1 VAFQNATTLN
11 KYVKLD
17 KMERPITVTALVD
30 APMERVW
37 NCWVLPEHI
46 TQWNQAS
53 ADWHSPA
60 AENDLRVG
68 GQFCFR
74 MEAKDGSM
82 GFDFRG
88 TYVEVIPQERIIY
101 TIEDGRK
108 VDIRFTQE
116 GDNVRVV
123 EIFEAEN
130 ENAPEL
136 QQAGW
141 QAILD
146 HFARYTVALE
156 P

>member
-1 VAFQNATTLN
+1 M
-11 KYVKLD
+11 D
-17 KMERPITVTALVD
+17 
-30 APMERVW
+30 RVW
-37 NCWVLPEHI
+37 ACWVQPEHI

-53 ADWHSPA
+53 ADWHSPS

-74 MEAKDGSM
+74 MEARDGSM

-88 TYVEVIPQERIIY
+88 TYQEVVPQERIVY

-116 GDNVRVV
+116 ADQVRVV
-123 EIFEAEN
+123 EMFEPEN
-130 ENAPEL
+130 EHDPEL

-146 HFARYTVALE
+146 HFAQYTAALE
-156 P
+156 GR

>member
-1 VAFQNATTLN
+1 MIN
-11 KYVKLD
+11 
-17 KMERPITVTALVD
+17 PITVTALVA
-30 APMERVW
+30 APMDRVW
-37 NCWVLPEHI
+37 AYWVQPEHI

-53 ADWHSPA
+53 ADWHSPS

-74 MEAKDGSM
+74 MEARDGSM

-88 TYVEVIPQERIIY
+88 TYQEVVPQERIVY

-116 GDNVRVV
+116 ADQVRVV
-123 EIFEAEN
+123 EMFEPEN

-146 HFARYTVALE
+146 HFAQYTAALE
-156 P
+156 GR